1 MKNRMIDAGA
11 LDKFLEWIDK
21 NYEYCNDIHGI
32 ETKVVSFKFLLDKIQ
47 ELATP
52 APEPQEQVIDI
63 YNTKINGNSIFYN
76 LSEKIG
82 DLKTSYGLK
91 KIERTREQKVSE
103 MSLYNFI
110 DYIFSGK
117 YKKYECVDFEPQQ
130 SIFDADGDWCYDLK
144 TVLSKMVTLFVVNK
158 KDNSKHIFKNCIY
171 TDNSVFEDS
180 SRAYFI
186 IKTNNTIEPLECHI
200 KEKLQI
206 DEVDYEY
213 IKILAYKMPTLP
225 REA

>member
-1 MKNRMIDAGA
+1 MKNIMIDADA
-11 LDKFLEWIDK
+11 LLDWIEVQSKK
-21 NYEYCNDIHGI
+21 NYAKTFN
-32 ETKVVSFKFLLDKIQ
+32 SFFTSADFIKQ
-47 ELATP
+47 EITRLKSLASV